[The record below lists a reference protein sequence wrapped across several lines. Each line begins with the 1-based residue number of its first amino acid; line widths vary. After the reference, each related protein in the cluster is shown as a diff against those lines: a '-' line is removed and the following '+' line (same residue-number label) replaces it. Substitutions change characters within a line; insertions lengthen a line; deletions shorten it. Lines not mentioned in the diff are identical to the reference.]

1 MKRINYIFCLLLLLL
16 AFSSTVDAQVIRFK
30 SYRSADGTSG
40 IDKNGL
46 YAWGPWVMNSTEV
59 TIDLTNESIYVEN
72 LDSKESADY
81 KIFGRPKK
89 WIIKRQ
95 FKYVSFECA
104 DSNYDKVNIKLYQY
118 DSGEFRLSVMAVN
131 KATRYSV
138 VYLDQQN
145 MKKFFD

>member
-1 MKRINYIFCLLLLLL
+1 MLL

-30 SYRSADGTSG
+30 SYRAADGTSG

-46 YAWGPWVMNSTEV
+46 YAWGPWAMNSSEI
-59 TIDLTNESIYVEN
+59 TIDLSNESIYVEN

-104 DSNYDKVNIKLYQY
+104 DQNYDKVNIKLYQY
-118 DSGEFRLSVMAVN
+118 DSGEFRLSIMSISNAV
-131 KATRYSV
+131 RYSV